1 MDEMR
6 DLEKRLNEQIDSI
19 AAIEDL
25 GINQISTRNY
35 GFDALLLEAD
45 ELVKRILS
53 SANRNEDGTL
63 VSKDNIEY
71 NADELAEFFTT
82 NKRIKDTIA
91 SMRERFALVDDAKRK
106 MAFPIVSRM
115 NRIKIELKRNDEEI
129 AEKQEKLNSLRQSLR
144 AESLN
149 DELKNYLESE
159 IDFLKKDLDRLGNLN
174 DELNAEYKDLDYFTN
189 LEEEHIDRLYD
200 LEV

>member
-115 NRIKIELKRNDEEI
+115 NRIKIELNTG
-129 AEKQEKLNSLRQSLR
+129 L
-144 AESLN
+144 
-149 DELKNYLESE
+149 
-159 IDFLKKDLDRLGNLN
+159 
-174 DELNAEYKDLDYFTN
+174 
-189 LEEEHIDRLYD
+189 
-200 LEV
+200 

>member
-63 VSKDNIEY
+63 VSKD
-71 NADELAEFFTT
+71 
-82 NKRIKDTIA
+82 KPQR
-91 SMRERFALVDDAKRK
+91 
-106 MAFPIVSRM
+106 
-115 NRIKIELKRNDEEI
+115 
-129 AEKQEKLNSLRQSLR
+129 KLNDKKIISLVVPDSLCIKL
-144 AESLN
+144 SFG
-149 DELKNYLESE
+149 
-159 IDFLKKDLDRLGNLN
+159 I
-174 DELNAEYKDLDYFTN
+174 
-189 LEEEHIDRLYD
+189 
-200 LEV
+200 

>member
-149 DELKNYLESE
+149 DELKNY
-159 IDFLKKDLDRLGNLN
+159 
-174 DELNAEYKDLDYFTN
+174 
-189 LEEEHIDRLYD
+189 
-200 LEV
+200 

>member
-53 SANRNEDGTL
+53 SANRSKSDKGPANYLPKENVEDYCYAWL
-63 VSKDNIEY
+63 YLCSY
-71 NADELAEFFTT
+71 YHLAMTQ
-82 NKRIKDTIA
+82 
-91 SMRERFALVDDAKRK
+91 
-106 MAFPIVSRM
+106 
-115 NRIKIELKRNDEEI
+115 EEI
-129 AEKQEKLNSLRQSLR
+129 DICVN
-144 AESLN
+144 
-149 DELKNYLESE
+149 E
-159 IDFLKKDLDRLGNLN
+159 INAAFERGETVEFLGM
-174 DELNAEYKDLDYFTN
+174 Y
-189 LEEEHIDRLYD
+189 
-200 LEV
+200 